1 MLLLPLSKVEYLASS
16 LDQLNL
22 IFVLVVLLITQYMVE
37 DISFCRIRISL
48 EGWCYLCNCKVCH
61 IKSALTF
68 FLVELQY
75 MYSFCG

>member
-48 EGWCYLCNCKVCH
+48 EGWCYLCNCKKMRPTSV
-61 IKSALTF
+61 SAS
-68 FLVELQY
+68 LVLF
-75 MYSFCG
+75 YSLCW